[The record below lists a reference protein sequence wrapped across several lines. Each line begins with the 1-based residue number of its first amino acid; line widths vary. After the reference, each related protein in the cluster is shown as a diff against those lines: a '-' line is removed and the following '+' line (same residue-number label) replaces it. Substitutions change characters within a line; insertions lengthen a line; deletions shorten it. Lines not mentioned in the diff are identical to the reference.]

1 MKNIEELL
9 LKVSEVKTLTESQTN
24 ETLKT
29 VLQTEVKSFVK
40 ESLDKNDMIED
51 SDDNMPLDYEEEVVN
66 NEFGDEELSD
76 LLTKLDEEDGDD
88 EMSDDSEETADDTE
102 DKVIDLRGKS
112 KEEIM
117 DFLSSLPDDE
127 VIEFQIEKSE
137 DEDGEE
143 VFDLKSLDD
152 DDELE
157 LDIDDQDMDM
167 EDDMN
172 MDDEDMDM
180 DDDMEIEMG
189 DDDDMEDEEEKLDE
203 WIKEALQESKMEAR
217 INEYKVIVEQYEQK
231 LNRMQKA
238 YNEKIK
244 VLKEEVSTKVAENLR
259 LKNQKAKY
267 DQALT
272 ESKNMLDQLAVHNTN
287 LLHITKLFTEQTVSR
302 DEKVQIAE
310 QFDSV
315 TTINESKILF
325 EALSKTLPK
334 KTISGKNELK
344 DLKDSINESSK
355 KDIIKEEKTFNDPDF
370 DKFNKLVNYKI

>member
-24 ETLKT
+24 ETLKA

-51 SDDNMPLDYEEEVVN
+51 SDDNMSLDYEEEVVDDK
-66 NEFGDEELSD
+66 FDDEELSD
-76 LLTKLDEEDGDD
+76 LLSQLDEEE
-88 EMSDDSEETADDTE
+88 EMEMDSDSDSEETTE
-102 DKVIDLRGKS
+102 VEDEVIDLRGKT

-117 DFLSSLPDDE
+117 EFLSSLPEDE
-127 VIEFQIEKSE
+127 IVEFQIEKSE

-143 VFDLKSLDD
+143 VFDLKSLND
-152 DDELE
+152 DDEIELDMEDDEEGEDDEDME
-157 LDIDDQDMDM
+157 LDID
-167 EDDMN
+167 
-172 MDDEDMDM
+172 MDDES
-180 DDDMEIEMG
+180 DDVEQ
-189 DDDDMEDEEEKLDE
+189 LDE
-203 WIKEALQESKMEAR
+203 WLKEALQESKVEAR
-217 INEYKVIVEQYEQK
+217 IKEYKVIVEQYEQK
-231 LNRMQKA
+231 LRRIEKV

-244 VLKEEVSTKVAENLR
+244 TLKEEVSNVLNENVK

-267 DQALT
+267 DKALT
-272 ESKNMLDQLAVHNTN
+272 ESKDMLDKLAVHNTN

-310 QFDSV
+310 QFDNV
-315 TTINESKILF
+315 QTINESKILF

-334 KTISGKNELK
+334 KTVSQKK
-344 DLKDSINESSK
+344 DLKELKESINESPK
-355 KDIIKEEKTFNDPDF
+355 KEIVKEEKTFNDPDF

>member
-167 EDDMN
+167 EDDMD

-180 DDDMEIEMG
+180 DEEAIEPTDEEVKDEEVMEPTEEELSAPRRPMRKGYGMPMKPMREKGMNKPMPKGPMMPRAARPMPGAARPMPKGPMMKKKPMG
-189 DDDDMEDEEEKLDE
+189 DAEMSPVKPLTRDELMEKLFG
-203 WIKEALQESKMEAR
+203 KPKTGGNSP
-217 INEYKVIVEQYEQK
+217 
-231 LNRMQKA
+231 KA
-238 YNEKIK
+238 PNPSQGKG
-244 VLKEEVSTKVAENLR
+244 
-259 LKNQKAKY
+259 
-267 DQALT
+267 
-272 ESKNMLDQLAVHNTN
+272 
-287 LLHITKLFTEQTVSR
+287 
-302 DEKVQIAE
+302 
-310 QFDSV
+310 
-315 TTINESKILF
+315 
-325 EALSKTLPK
+325 K
-334 KTISGKNELK
+334 K
-344 DLKDSINESSK
+344 
-355 KDIIKEEKTFNDPDF
+355 
-370 DKFNKLVNYKI
+370 

>member
-66 NEFGDEELSD
+66 NEFGDDELSD

-88 EMSDDSEETADDTE
+88 EMSDDSEETTDDTE

-157 LDIDDQDMDM
+157 LDIDDQDM
-167 EDDMN
+167 EDDKD
-172 MDDEDMDM
+172 MDDEDM
-180 DDDMEIEMG
+180 EIEIE
-189 DDDDMEDEEEKLDE
+189 DEDEDEDMEDEEAKLDE
-203 WIKEALQESKMEAR
+203 WIKEALQESKLEAR
-217 INEYKVIVEQYEQK
+217 VNEYKVIVEQYEQK

-315 TTINESKILF
+315 KTINESKILF

-334 KTISGKNELK
+334 KSISGKNELK

>member
-66 NEFGDEELSD
+66 NEFGDDELSD

-88 EMSDDSEETADDTE
+88 EMSDDSEETADDNE

-137 DEDGEE
+137 DKDGEE

-157 LDIDDQDMDM
+157 LDIDDQDV
-167 EDDMN
+167 EDDMD
-172 MDDEDMDM
+172 MDDEDM
-180 DDDMEIEMG
+180 EIEIE
-189 DDDDMEDEEEKLDE
+189 DEDEDEDMEDEEAKLDE
-203 WIKEALQESKMEAR
+203 WIKEALQESKLEAR
-217 INEYKVIVEQYEQK
+217 VNEYKVIVEQYEQK

-315 TTINESKILF
+315 KTINESKILF

-334 KTISGKNELK
+334 KSISGKNELK